1 MPSPFPGMNPYLEQ
15 DDVWH
20 DFHKKIIP
28 AIAERLVA
36 QVRPKYIVKID
47 EHVYVHEIE
56 PDAAARRFLGRAD
69 LSVASAER
77 VSPSTGGRAAS
88 SVAEASVEVR
98 LPADDVERLAFVE
111 IRDRRN
117 RELITVIE
125 VLSPANKRPGADREL
140 YLNKRR
146 EILGGP
152 VHLVEIDLLR
162 TARPLPLLERPD
174 CVHSILVSRSEE
186 RPYARFWPIAL
197 QDRLPIFPVPLTA
210 ADGMLR
216 LTSKTSSTRYT
227 TPRVTRITSTPA
239 PPSPPYRPRISRG
252 LID

>member
-1 MPSPFPGMNPYLEQ
+1 MNPYLEQ

-20 DFHKKIIP
+20 DFHEKIIP

-47 EHVYVHEIE
+47 EHIYVHEIE

-77 VSPSTGGRAAS
+77 VSLSTGGRVAS
-88 SVAEASVEVR
+88 SLAEAPVEVR
-98 LPADDVERLAFVE
+98 LPADDVERLSFVE

-146 EILGGP
+146 ELLGGP

-162 TARPLPLLERPD
+162 AARPLPLLDRPD
-174 CVHSILVSRSEE
+174 CVYSILVSRSEE

-197 QDRLPIFPVPLTA
+197 RDQLPTFPVPLA
-210 ADGMLR
+210 ATDGDAQVDLQAV
-216 LTSKTSSTRYT
+216 LHQVYDASGYEDYIYT
-227 TPRVTRITSTPA
+227 G
-239 PPSPPYRPRISRG
+239 PPEPSLSPQDQVWADQLIPPIS
-252 LID
+252 